1 MKTTLNSRALIV
13 GLMLLAGFCRAGNI
27 TYQVD
32 QTGIGPDSV
41 TGTIETDGVIGVV
54 AFSDILDWD
63 LQLFNGTATYNLLGP
78 LSGDNSNLQLLG
90 NALTGSAT
98 QLLFDFSAVAG
109 EVLISA
115 NGTGLPYWQ
124 LDAPSSVQAVA
135 ALTLSDEPESGTQV
149 IGTATP
155 EPSTYGFVLIG
166 LLGLMRKR
174 LAR

>member
-1 MKTTLNSRALIV
+1 MKTSFNRRALIV
-13 GLMLLAGFCRAGNI
+13 GLMLAAGVGRAGNI

-41 TGTIETDGVIGVV
+41 TGTIETDGAIGVV

-63 LQLFNGTATYNLLGP
+63 LQLFNGTTTHNLFGP
-78 LSGDNSNLQLLG
+78 LSGNNSNLQLLG

-98 QLLFDFSAVAG
+98 QLLFDFSALAG

-149 IGTATP
+149 IGTVNSTP
-155 EPSTYGFVLIG
+155 EPSTYGLVLIG
-166 LLGLMRKR
+166 LLGLMRM
-174 LAR
+174 